1 MSVLLAVLIIG
12 LIIFVHE
19 LGHFLFAKKNGV
31 KVIEFSIGFGPRLFT
46 FVKGE
51 TRYSLKIIPFGG
63 SCHMLGYD
71 EEDLE
76 SERAYN
82 SKSVYT
88 RMSISFAGPLFNFI
102 FAFILAMILIG
113 FVGYDLAK
121 VVNIQSNSPAAE
133 AGLKEGDIITKF
145 NGSNVDVSRDISIEM
160 FINPL
165 DKKPIDISYI
175 RDGKE
180 YETTIT
186 PVLTKRY
193 MFGIE
198 YSDDSSK
205 KVTLTNVVK
214 DSPFE
219 KAGFKIDDILL
230 EINNVELNNYQDL
243 ISYLTKN
250 PLTQEEV
257 LIKYE
262 RNGDIKEIMVTP
274 ELNASYYNMGF
285 YYSTNREKTDALGVI
300 KYSFIELKYQVKTT
314 IKSVG
319 MLITGKLTAND
330 LSGPV
335 GIADIVNKTY
345 EASKPEGI
353 FTVFLSMLELALLIS
368 ANLGVMNLLPIPA
381 LDGGKLIFLIIEAVR
396 RKPIAKEKEGAIQLV
411 GMALLL
417 ILAVF
422 VLFNDIKK
430 LFM

>member
-160 FINPL
+160 FINPV

>member
-160 FINPL
+160 FINPI